1 MALCSLE
8 DTDGSGSGLLWPL
21 PFSQGNW
28 HRVFIAGGEG
38 LLHRRN
44 VEDSQCENK
53 LTNQRLVWEGM
64 NSSSPAYV
72 RERGSSSQAVTG
84 NATAT
89 SRGPQ
94 VVLTQCI
101 QPLVP
106 ALHVGLEADPQSVLS
121 AELLLCFSAAQPPRS
136 SGLWA
141 SPGLCSGWSRM
152 TSTFRQRRP
161 DHSARNS
168 GVRELHSS
176 STELR
181 LLTS

>member
-1 MALCSLE
+1 MVSSGHFHSLRE
-8 DTDGSGSGLLWPL
+8 IGIG
-21 PFSQGNW
+21 FSLQGV
-28 HRVFIAGGEG
+28 RGCCTEG
-38 LLHRRN
+38 MWKTQR
-44 VEDSQCENK
+44 ENK

-64 NSSSPAYV
+64 NSSSPAEV

-106 ALHVGLEADPQSVLS
+106 ALHGGLEADPQSVLS
-121 AELLLCFSAAQPPRS
+121 AELPLCFSAAQPPRI
-136 SGLWA
+136 SGIWA
-141 SPGLCSGWSRM
+141 SPGLCSGL
-152 TSTFRQRRP
+152 RRP

-176 STELR
+176 PTEHC
-181 LLTS
+181 LLTSQIFRVNS